1 MSAISRRT
9 FAAGL
14 GGITLAFSFA
24 PRLAFAQQPARL
36 PGSLGDNR
44 LLDAW
49 IRIGTDGNATVCTGK
64 VELGQGILTALA
76 QIAAEE
82 LDLPL
87 GRVEMISG
95 DTERTPNEGVTA
107 GSQSIENSGTALRL
121 AGAQVRAILLELA
134 AKRLDAD
141 AASLSVAVGVVAAPD
156 GRKLSYAELAAAA
169 DLHREATAQT
179 RPKPA
184 SAHRIVGKPIA
195 RRDIPAKVTGGI
207 AYVQDLRLP
216 GMLHGRIVRPPGY
229 GAKLE
234 GFDEAPIKAMP
245 GALAPSALAPS
256 ALAPSALAP
265 SALAPVAGERDGSF
279 LGLIAGHEMLH
290 GQNLRP
296 PGSGERGDGAKLEV
310 FDTARFK
317 AMPGVVA
324 VVRDGSF
331 LGVIAEREEQ
341 AIKASLALAES
352 ARWSAGPPLPDEAH
366 IYDHLLALPNEDKV
380 VNERQAP
387 LVAGV
392 KFVEATYRKPY
403 MAHASIGPSCAVAQ
417 LRDGKMTVWTHSQGV
432 FPLRGNL
439 AMALKMPAESIR
451 CIHAEGS
458 GCYGHNAADDVAL
471 DAALLA
477 RAADGRP
484 VRVQWMRADEFLWEP
499 FGPAMV
505 MKVRAGLS
513 PAGRIADWNYELW
526 SNTHSMRPSEPGG
539 NNLLASWY
547 LAEPQRPAPPR
558 MMPQPAGGGD
568 RNAVPL
574 YDFPR
579 QRIVNHLVREMPLRV
594 SALRTLGAYANVFAT
609 ESFMDELALLAD
621 ADPVAFRLA
630 HLTDA
635 RARAVIEAVAKKAG
649 WKPGERG
656 DGSKG
661 RGIGFAKYKTLATYV
676 AVIADVEIDRA
687 SGRIAVPRVYVAAD
701 AGQIIN
707 PDGLANQIEGGIVQ
721 STSWTLKEEVK
732 FGPTGI
738 SSRDWATYPILTI
751 PEFPLVEVE
760 LIDRPEERSL
770 GAGEAAQGPA
780 GAAIANAFAAATGKR
795 LRDLPLTP
803 ARVKAALAG

>member
-1 MSAISRRT
+1 MNAISRRDV
-9 FAAGL
+9 AAGL
-14 GGITLAFSFA
+14 GGITLAFTLA
-24 PRLAFAQQPARL
+24 PRLAFAQQPPRL
-36 PGSLGDNR
+36 PGSLADNR

-49 IRIGTDGNATVCTGK
+49 IRIGADGIATVSTGK

-87 GRVEMISG
+87 DRVRMISG
-95 DTERTPNEGVTA
+95 DTERAPNEGVTA

-121 AGAQVRAILLELA
+121 AGAQVRAILVELA
-134 AKRLDAD
+134 AKRLGLD
-141 AASLSVAVGVVAAPD
+141 AAALSVADGVVTAPD
-156 GRKLSYAELAAAA
+156 GRKLGYGELAAAA
-169 DLHREATAQT
+169 DLHREASAQV

-184 SAHRIVGKPIA
+184 SAHRIVGTSVP
-195 RRDIPAKVTGGI
+195 RRDIPAKVTGGV

-216 GMLHGRIVRPPGY
+216 NMLHGRIVRPPGY

-234 GFDEAPIKAMP
+234 GFEEAPVTAI
-245 GALAPSALAPS
+245 SD
-256 ALAPSALAP
+256 
-265 SALAPVAGERDGSF
+265 VAAAADDGSF
-279 LGLIAGHEMLH
+279 LGKIAEREML
-290 GQNLRP
+290 QSRVARIAD
-296 PGSGERGDGAKLEV
+296 SGAKFNG
-310 FDTARFK
+310 FDDARIR

-341 AIKASLALAES
+341 AIKASLALAKI
-352 ARWSAGPPLPDEAH
+352 ARWTAGPPLPDAAH
-366 IYDHLLALPNEDKV
+366 IYDRLLALPTQDKV
-380 VNERQAP
+380 VNEKQAALP
-387 LVAGV
+387 EGV
-392 KFVEATYRKPY
+392 KYVEATYRKPY

-417 LRDGKMTVWTHSQGV
+417 LSGGKMTVWTHSQGV

-439 AMALKMPAESIR
+439 AMALKMPAESIH

-477 RAADGRP
+477 RAAAGRP

-513 PAGRIADWNYELW
+513 PAGRIADWDYELW
-526 SNTHSMRPSEPGG
+526 SNTHSTRPSEPGG
-539 NNLLASWY
+539 TNLLASWY

-558 MMPQPAGGGD
+558 MLPQPAGGGD

-579 QRIVNHLVREMPLRV
+579 QRIVNHLIPEMPLRV

-609 ESFMDELALLAD
+609 ESFMDELALHAG

-630 HLTDA
+630 HLTDP
-635 RARAVIEAVAKKAG
+635 RARAVIEAVAKQAD
-649 WKPGERG
+649 WKPGERPEG
-656 DGSKG
+656 RKG

-676 AVIADVEIDRA
+676 AVIADIEIDRA
-687 SGRIAVPRVYVAAD
+687 SGRIAVPRVYAAAD

-707 PDGLANQIEGGIVQ
+707 PDGLLNQIEGGIVQ
-721 STSWTLKEEVK
+721 STSWTLMEEVK
-732 FGPTGI
+732 FNPTEI
-738 SSRDWATYPILTI
+738 RSRDWATYPILTMREVPAI
-751 PEFPLVEVE
+751 TVE
-760 LIDRPEERSL
+760 LIDRPQERSL
-770 GAGEAAQGPA
+770 GAGEASQGPA
-780 GAAIANAFAAATGKR
+780 AAAIANAFAAATGKR
-795 LRDLPLTP
+795 LRELPLTP
-803 ARVKAALAG
+803 ARVKAALGG